1 MFEPD
6 IADVE
11 QPVINE
17 PQLRV
22 FNRRLHAAA
31 AVVAADDDVL
41 DLQNVNGILNNR
53 KTIEIGVNH
62 QVGNVA
68 VNKQFAGLEAGQALR
83 RYAAVGAS
91 NPEKAWVLR
100 LREFSKKSG
109 VFLHQHF

>member
-1 MFEPD
+1 ML
-6 IADVE
+6 
-11 QPVINE
+11 N
-17 PQLRV
+17 LK
-22 FNRRLHAAA
+22 
-31 AVVAADDDVL
+31 
-41 DLQNVNGILNNR
+41 NVNGVLHNR
-53 KTIEIGVNH
+53 KAVEIGMNN
-62 QVGNVA
+62 QVSHIA